1 MSSSTSDRTS
11 SNPAVAVDAELLPP
25 ERRDLVYG
33 RGLLLL
39 WIGVLGGPLVWAG
52 DLQVAYWL
60 VYHACHTNNMVP
72 LYIETLLVLALCAVP
87 FVISWRMFQQF
98 PAADRKGGRPDD
110 RAYFLAMAGM
120 GLSVMFFVVL
130 VAAAVPRLVLT
141 PCP

>member
-1 MSSSTSDRTS
+1 MSSSTSGRTS
-11 SNPAVAVDAELLPP
+11 SSHAVATDAELLPP

-39 WIGVLGGPLVWAG
+39 WIGVLGGPLVWAS
-52 DLQVAYWL
+52 DLQVGYWL

-72 LYIETLLVLALCAVP
+72 LYGETLLVLALCGVP
-87 FVISWRMFQQF
+87 FLISWRMFQQF
-98 PAADRKGGRPDD
+98 PAADGKGGQPDD
-110 RAYFLAMAGM
+110 RARFLAIVGM
-120 GLSVMFFVVL
+120 GLSVMCFIVL

>member
-1 MSSSTSDRTS
+1 MSSSTSGRTS
-11 SNPAVAVDAELLPP
+11 SNPAVVDAELLPP

-87 FVISWRMFQQF
+87 FVIAWRMFQQF

-110 RAYFLAMAGM
+110 RAHFLAMAGM

-130 VAAAVPRLVLT
+130 LAAAVPRLVLT